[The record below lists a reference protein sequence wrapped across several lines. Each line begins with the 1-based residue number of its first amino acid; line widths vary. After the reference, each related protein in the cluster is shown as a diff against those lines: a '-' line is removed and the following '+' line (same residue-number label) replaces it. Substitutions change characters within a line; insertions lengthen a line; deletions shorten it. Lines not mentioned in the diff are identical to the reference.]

1 MNPSHPVDESAI
13 KLLDT
18 VALRRNLPEHGLPAG
33 LVGVIV
39 EEWQPGL
46 YEVEFSD
53 LEGRA
58 YAIAATDLL
67 PLHHSLAEAA

>member
-1 MNPSHPVDESAI
+1 M

-39 EEWQPGL
+39 EEWRPGL

-58 YAIAATDLL
+58 YAIAAIAAEDLL
-67 PLHHSLAEAA
+67 ALHHSLAEAA

>member
-1 MNPSHPVDESAI
+1 M

-18 VALRRNLPEHGLPAG
+18 VALCRDLPEHGLPGG

-39 EEWQPGL
+39 VEWRQGL

-58 YAIAATDLL
+58 YATAAIAADDLL